1 MSLSIAIMQ
10 PTYLSWA
17 GYFSLISAV
26 DVFVF
31 LDSVQF
37 EHRSWQQRNR
47 IKTQNGSLWL
57 TVPVLKRG
65 LRNQNINEVQIDQN
79 SRYQKKHLNSIHQ
92 NYTHSNHYEE
102 MYELIKDIIEYD
114 HNSLA
119 DLNIALIKIISE
131 KLSIKTRF
139 LRSSALDVSGT
150 KADLLS
156 KICKE
161 LNGDIYITPPGSV
174 NYLVDDNSFSNLGI
188 KINVIEYQ
196 SPVYKQQFGEFMGQ
210 LSIIDMI
217 FNCGFSK
224 SAEFIKFYQL
234 KELENYEKNS
244 YFTS

>member
-102 MYELIKDIIEYD
+102 MYELIKDIIENFMPNLLV
-114 HNSLA
+114 NSL
-119 DLNIALIKIISE
+119 S
-131 KLSIKTRF
+131 
-139 LRSSALDVSGT
+139 
-150 KADLLS
+150 
-156 KICKE
+156 
-161 LNGDIYITPPGSV
+161 ITPADPQEEVDIATGQNTVGSSESSIYRFPGKGTSE
-174 NYLVDDNSFSNLGI
+174 YTA
-188 KINVIEYQ
+188 KIRIDYSTNGSTFGQSDFVI
-196 SPVYKQQFGEFMGQ
+196 
-210 LSIIDMI
+210 INI
-217 FNCGFSK
+217 
-224 SAEFIKFYQL
+224 
-234 KELENYEKNS
+234 
-244 YFTS
+244 